1 MITRKNNSTN
11 FGQAEV
17 PPFPDKRRVR
27 FAPVITIDLV
37 GV

>member
-1 MITRKNNSTN
+1 MITRKNNSVN
-11 FGQAEV
+11 FGPTEV
-17 PPFPDKRRVR
+17 SLFPDNARSR